1 MKLEDKMWNRIPVLI
16 AAVAALLF
24 EMSPAHAGYIGNAPW
39 CAVVN
44 VGFGDIEWDCQYP
57 TFEAC
62 YRVGNILAGNRGFCQ
77 INPYYS
83 PMPPYGGPYAKRA
96 HRHRHK
102 D

>member
-16 AAVAALLF
+16 AAVAALIF

-44 VGFGDIEWDCQYP
+44 VGFGDIEWDCEYP

-62 YRVGNILAGNRGFCQ
+62 YRLGNILAGNRGFCTL
-77 INPYYS
+77 NPRS
-83 PMPPYGGPYAKRA
+83 GPSQRVPYKHRKRQQQY
-96 HRHRHK
+96 
-102 D
+102 